1 MGSMMRSVG
10 DRLKQ
15 MDFYPKTLEDF
26 RIKTIS
32 GGAGYCV
39 NVYSYCGQLLLTQTH
54 ALYHAT
60 CSVPFSVNAP
70 LNMYECLCSCKLVD
84 YHNLLN
90 SGLIL

>member
-32 GGAGYCV
+32 GGAGNCV
-39 NVYSYCGQLLLTQTH
+39 NVYSYCGQLLLTLTH

-60 CSVPFSVNAP
+60 CNVPFRPSVNAP
-70 LNMYECLCSCKLVD
+70 LNMYDCLCSCKLD
-84 YHNLLN
+84 NLHEQ
-90 SGLIL
+90 SS